1 MKYQSGKA
9 NELTS
14 QSRHNLFRYRHDV
27 FVDQLGWDLDI
38 ENKHLQHK
46 HEVDQYDVEDTVY
59 VYSTNENEK
68 VTGCARLLPTT
79 YPYLLEEIFPELLD
93 GVNAPKSTDVWELS
107 RFASMDIGN
116 EEGEKDNQA
125 TSKYS
130 LDLLNNTIDVA
141 REQGAKHLISV
152 SPVAIERMM
161 KKEGVC
167 VKRLGS
173 AKRYGNH
180 LLLACWIDI

>member
-1 MKYQSGKA
+1 MKYQSGKVSQ
-9 NELTS
+9 LTS
-14 QSRHNLFRYRHDV
+14 QNLHNLFRYRHDV
-27 FVDQLGWDLDI
+27 FVKQLGWDLDI

-59 VYSTNENEK
+59 VYSTNSRDR
-68 VTGCARLLPTT
+68 VTGCARLLPTA

-107 RFASMDIGN
+107 RFASMDIEN
-116 EEGEKDNQA
+116 EDGGMANQV

-161 KKEGVC
+161 KKEGVS
-167 VKRLGS
+167 VKRLGA